1 MAVTETP
8 SDVGGSSGLDSY
20 FQISE
25 RGSTVGT
32 EVRAGITTF
41 LAMAYIVIVNPAIL
55 SNGIFMSSPGDLFPQ
70 LIVVTCLAAAFGTLL
85 MALWAKL
92 PFALAPGMGLNA
104 YFTFTV
110 VLGLGLA
117 WQTALGAVFVSG
129 ILFAII
135 ALTGLR
141 EYILNSIP
149 LHLKHAITAGIG
161 AFLAIIGFV
170 GAGFLQDSP
179 ATFVTVG
186 DFGGPLPWVALG
198 TVVVTGA
205 LLARKMK
212 GAILIGIIVST
223 IVVIVL
229 GLDAYNYGG
238 EALESWAGF
247 GGGILGFTWPSDLIG
262 AMDIG
267 AALALGVV
275 TVIFTFLFVDFFD
288 TAGTLIGLTE
298 KAGMLDDEGN
308 IEAPRAAF
316 TADGLATAAG
326 AALGTSSTTTY
337 IESGAGVEEGGKT
350 GLTALVVA
358 GLFLVAMFASPL
370 AEAIPGVA
378 TAAALIIIGAM
389 MMTSATK
396 IDWSDYRMSIPAFL
410 AIVGMPFTYS
420 ITFGISLAL
429 VAHTV
434 LMAIS
439 GKIKEIHVV
448 LWVLTVLIVAL
459 ETGWISQIFG

>member
-1 MAVTETP
+1 MAMTETP
-8 SDVGGSSGLDSY
+8 AEVAGTSGLDRY
-20 FQISE
+20 FHITE
-25 RGSTVGT
+25 RGSTVST

-41 LAMAYIVIVNPAIL
+41 LAMAYIIFVNPAIL
-55 SNGIFMSSPGDLFPQ
+55 SNAIFLEAPGDLFPQ
-70 LIVVTCLAAAFGTLL
+70 ILTVTVLAAAFGTLL

-110 VLGLGLA
+110 VLTLGIA
-117 WQTALGAVFVSG
+117 WETALGAVFLSG

-141 EYILNSIP
+141 EWVLNSIP

-179 ATFVTVG
+179 ATFVTRG
-186 DFGGPLPWVALG
+186 DFSGPLPWVALG
-198 TVVVTGA
+198 GLVITGA
-205 LLARKMK
+205 LLAKKIK
-212 GAILIGIIVST
+212 GAILIGILAVT
-223 IVVIVL
+223 IFVIVL

-238 EALESWAGF
+238 EAMESFSGF
-247 GGGILGFTWPSDLIG
+247 SGGIFGFTSPADLIG

-267 AALALGVV
+267 AAMALGVV

-298 KAGMLDDEGN
+298 KAGMLDEEGH
-308 IEAPRAAF
+308 IKAPRAAF
-316 TADGLATAAG
+316 ASDGTATAVG
-326 AALGTSSTTTY
+326 AFLGTSSTTTY
-337 IESGAGVEEGGKT
+337 IESAAGVEEGGKT
-350 GLTALVVA
+350 GLTGVVVA
-358 GLFLVAMFASPL
+358 GLFLLGMFISPVAQ
-370 AEAIPGVA
+370 AIPTVA
-378 TAAALIIIGAM
+378 TSAALIIIGAM
-389 MMTSATK
+389 MMTGATK
-396 IDWSDYRMSIPAFL
+396 VDWSDYRKSIPAFL

-439 GKIKEIHVV
+439 GKIKEIHPV
-448 LWVLTVLIVAL
+448 LWVLTILIVAL
-459 ETGWISQIFG
+459 EAGWVTDLFG